1 MKHLLPI
8 SLLISMNSV
17 AFGADQ
23 PTKDTP
29 SQGLELVGSTSE
41 TASKRGFMELNFR
54 GRHLS
59 VPNSILDIWYFN
71 ENDEGLDQPRPKIRA
86 YSVGL
91 EYVIKS
97 RPNEDEIGSSN
108 GLFYFD
114 WVANL
119 TEAGYWDDVEDP
131 PNHLDGD
138 FVVPSKNLGLL
149 VLGANYGYEIH
160 MVRTANT
167 NGNFGMS
174 MVVGAGLGI
183 AALIGDLEYWGF
195 ENNAPGYTNYEN
207 GEDSDG
213 FKRIPKVLPM
223 VDINLGLRFNFADRF
238 VLRFEGGF
246 HDMLYLGGTAG
257 VMF

>member
-1 MKHLLPI
+1 MKQILPVALAFAMG
-8 SLLISMNSV
+8 SQ
-17 AFGADQ
+17 AFGADPMV
-23 PTKDTP
+23 PTLTEEP
-29 SQGLELVGSTSE
+29 TSEGLELVNSSTD
-41 TASKRGFMELNFR
+41 TPNRRGFMELNFR

-91 EYVIKS
+91 EYVVKS
-97 RPNEDEIGSSN
+97 RPNDDEIGSSN

-119 TEAGYWDDVEDP
+119 TEQGYWDDVEDP

-138 FVVPSKNLGLL
+138 YVVPSKNLGLL

-160 MVRTANT
+160 MVRTSRT

-174 MVVGAGLGI
+174 MVAGAGLGV
-183 AALIGDLEYWGF
+183 AVLLGDLEYWGF
-195 ENNAPGYTNYEN
+195 SNNAPGYTNYEN
-207 GEDSDG
+207 GEESDG

-223 VDINLGLRFNFADRF
+223 VTLILGW
-238 VLRFEGGF
+238 V
-246 HDMLYLGGTAG
+246 
-257 VMF
+257 